1 MKNKLGKRIISI
13 LLSALMVVSM
23 LPTFALSASAAVQR
37 DSHLLGE
44 YLVNDATTGIQTNTG
59 VTWDSNK
66 KEAYFNGS
74 SYLQLSGTPMST
86 VSSSTGFTISFDFYK
101 EDGGYWARFFDFSDG
116 TTNNCFAV
124 NAGQDDWRS
133 YASIYKLNGNEYC
146 YYTNDLGST
155 EHCDVTSEYFVGH
168 YKEWH
173 NMAFSMDTDGYYYV
187 YIDGVLRGKFKN
199 TLNDQQANI
208 MNKFADLTTYYI
220 GYDVYG
226 DPCYKGYMKNFRLY
240 NCAYN
245 QLTGAERLNNVM
257 AAYEARM
264 NGAVYTNMAAAYT
277 AYVNANKALD
287 SYYYGGAYNT
297 VTDANHGTLADT
309 LATAISNMSIWS
321 DYSETQSVAMGSN
334 SVNNCSNVLYA
345 SDTVNFV
352 PSNYYGIGSTN
363 FKTITNDKV
372 VLYYNG
378 DDSKTYFP
386 VGLEVKRNGNGNRQ
400 YDYAYFAQSVAD
412 YDGQPSVDPDTKIEL
427 RANWRGY
434 QDGWGSGLDWA
445 AMWTNGTD
453 RFGYQQYGGGFG
465 FVIDGTRY
473 YGNIAY
479 YKSTAPTQANPYP
492 DNSLAKNGLIY
503 EIYNN
508 QRNHCGGYNADT
520 DIYVVDYY
528 QVTQRIK
535 DYNSYF
541 SNVMDYSQGGLSSIA
556 TALDVATAFNLSD
569 YAGSS
574 TAYEDAKYQIDN
586 VIVPAFNGISAT
598 ADVDYDTLRSN
609 LTDGLSKS
617 FDTFGTKTAS
627 EVYADSALNTTTLS
641 NYKAFSDAFEA
652 AQQHM
657 AGLPSGSYNS
667 NTASSL
673 ASTLSSTFDAL
684 SIKGAEEPSISG
696 ESALGPDDEITIT
709 NNDSETVTISYTI
722 TFNNSDTASDSFTL
736 ASGATK
742 NVNVFGGSTAYES
755 AAISVKATK
764 NNKDSSS
771 VNASYTF
778 IKAPSFSVSDGA
790 VLTEDDAVT
799 FSSNNSLGGTVYYS
813 YDNSSWFVPTSGGNY
828 VFTENDTAVQG
839 IYAKEVVG
847 NSTSKIAHISV
858 LRKASFSIYTNNTKG
873 NTFYDDSTTIF
884 IEDTS
889 NYSDDIVY
897 TLVADGTAVG
907 TIHTYDK
914 TNKIN
919 LSNSGTVENAIKNAN
934 VVEIVAYAAPHGVLI
949 GTEGTLVTSATLVKA
964 SAAADR
970 LVYQESFDGADV
982 NESSFTTGS
991 SKGLNGTLANSGTA
1005 SVIEGTAGAGVFD
1018 QRKNVL
1024 KINGATAASR
1034 GNYIQFDSNPLATP
1048 VNSAVAKADG
1058 MTISFWRYVTAA
1070 GTNNIA
1076 TSGDDWTNIVNFT
1089 SYDSEN
1095 ETNRYR
1101 YSTLTATGR
1110 LGFVQR
1116 DNENGASVNGGWLDY
1131 FPNNNDISNHS
1142 TDVHHGYW
1150 TNIVLTVNPK
1160 ATDINDAVVV
1170 YINGEPHDISSLSAN
1185 GAVDLTRNLAGDFSS
1200 YTVKELADEIID
1212 FYTSSTTHFD
1222 LAYGA
1227 YDESDKSLDVYV
1239 DDIRIYTEVK
1249 TQVDIN
1255 NMYSDEYSDTV
1266 KDGSTSYQSS
1276 TSHDPTNVTVY
1287 TLKSAVTTENGTK
1300 AAGSQVGQEFID
1312 YYNVPSSNYTV
1323 EYYSFG
1329 TGLTVYKSSDNL
1341 NWTVVGD
1348 SKGRC
1353 GYQNQGLF
1361 VSATGSEQPYTT
1373 TLSEPLTWAA
1383 QGKSINGGDVREG
1396 AAGKLVWAPHVM
1408 YNLSQDKWMYY
1419 GSTSAWV
1426 SNYSAVFLLTSDF
1439 VDHGYKYQ
1447 QMIVKTHGND
1457 HEEGYTDST
1466 NAIDS
1471 CVYYGHNAD
1480 GSIDKSSLYC
1490 LYGSWGNIM
1499 VKTLNADGTRS
1510 DGETD
1515 FGSLLSI
1522 ARNGGEGGYMTY
1534 RNGYYYYFI
1543 SPGSNGWGTS
1553 GGAYQVRTYR
1563 SQSPDKDFVSYTGA
1577 SATQDTSHH
1586 GNTMMTGYSLNADG
1600 FNYEYTSIGHSSIYN
1615 AQNAYGENVD
1625 IIASHTREYAKDG
1638 VAVEDGQLTT
1648 RQIWLVGNVAIH
1660 NPVAF
1665 TNDGWPTAFPK
1676 LYDETFSLQN
1686 KGASNASRTYFT
1698 AYDLDGVY
1706 AANVFYDDNND
1717 SGYREAT
1724 QTFKIY
1730 ATSNTTGLLIN
1741 SNVTAGQRFEL
1752 TYSSDN
1758 KTTYITLYNDDNS
1771 VHASG
1776 VIANQGTLGSA
1787 VPEFSYVIHS
1797 SSWDPQVGC
1806 TAWGIRTGDNET
1818 KEDIEEAFDNIEG
1831 PSNINGIAYH
1841 EGNPADNKDGTKAY
1855 SNVAYSTKTTAWG
1868 GELNKFY
1875 QYMHIALPTTSV
1887 LVYDGVT
1894 QPSLPLA
1901 FSNVSNGSH
1910 DQRFKSVVSTTSNF
1924 ELKKNWVGFTDSNTS
1939 GVEGQ
1944 EGTGIK
1950 IWPGSYIMSGDSGA
1964 KEFSY
1969 LSSAGVMNEGQDN
1982 TSAARYWWNQ
1992 LYYTGSVNTSSY
2004 YETITNPTFHA
2015 YGRYS
2020 IAFNFD
2026 EDGDLPSPES
2036 TIYVINYKPIYQ
2048 ILNGDVSVPGTDGAM
2063 LDVYDDIKANPNK
2076 YTKSSVQRFYLAM
2089 EMLLDADPMSYTYEG
2104 RVASDVESCAKN
2116 IKLAKAAFDAINLEK
2131 RADLT
2136 KLENA
2141 YNKADSLLLSLDGKI
2156 AQYDANS
2163 VNALISAVTAPNVS
2177 KYLSADDETKAEYSE
2192 TVQTDADSLADDIL
2206 DALDGLK
2213 IVANNV
2219 SAETVDA
2226 YETAV
2231 ATINKLD
2238 PDAYNQTQSITTAI
2252 SNTNTIV
2259 GDSSVEYGDATI
2271 NVVAMSASDQDVQD
2285 AVSAI
2290 LSALTT
2296 SVKTYTIKTYGV
2308 DETSFNNGTFSGES
2322 ETYTAT
2328 YGTTVTCVGDPL
2340 TAWYLGVKTNT
2351 TEKKLT
2357 YYGYG
2362 RRLQIK
2368 VMGDLEIKAV
2378 KPTEDN
2384 YQIKIVR
2391 DYDDTETAPVQYVNY
2406 VSSGYEFELPAA
2418 PAYAYYTFAGYEV
2431 GGNAYNAG
2439 DKFSITADTEIV
2451 AKYNHNDDAACAI
2464 NSNKGN
2470 VSTSYNNKVT
2480 LEGDEN
2486 TYGWVEQTGENSFRP
2501 FYIGKNV
2508 TFFASETTTLNAVNE
2523 ETFKGYKF
2531 TSPVINLRQSG
2542 TMQNG
2547 TKTIF
2552 NAQLFDGGKEVK
2564 EYGILVGV
2572 GSFNEDDLTIENSG
2586 KHEEFTVVRAKSTKL
2601 VGANQFSI
2609 AINNLPNGYK
2619 YRGYVIYE
2627 NGENEFVTNYTDIN

>member
-1 MKNKLGKRIISI
+1 MKNRFGKKFLSI
-13 LLSALMVVSM
+13 LLSAMMVVSM
-23 LPTFALSASAAVQR
+23 LPTFALSASATAPR

-44 YLVNDATTGIQTNTG
+44 YLVDDATTGIETNTG

-168 YKEWH
+168 YNEWH

-277 AYVNANKALD
+277 AYINANKALD
-287 SYYYGGAYNT
+287 SYNYGGAYNT
-297 VTDANHGTLADT
+297 VTDANLGTLADT
-309 LATAISNMSIWS
+309 LATAIANMSIWS
-321 DYSETQSVAMGSN
+321 AYTGTGKAYYNGSEAIT
-334 SVNNCSNVLYA
+334 NNGYVYYNNVLYSPTNNTA
-345 SDTVNFV
+345 WDGNGYANNTSANFG
-352 PSNYYGIGSTN
+352 NYN
-363 FKTITNDKV
+363 FKLPYTSNT
-372 VLYYNG
+372 VLLYDG
-378 DDSKTYFP
+378 SGETYFP
-386 VGLEVKRNGNGNRQ
+386 VILEAVRKDNKSRYFHYFESETTGFAFKDYWYGYGSNYQIWDASNDATSHNSTFGQIGYDSSHIYRTSSENFSSSRFFKNKFYIDTNTYSPDTTNYYNKLTSLKVHGYINGDGSTKYDNGTINNASGSLYVLNYYPLVQSINSMISAIYPVSNYKEGGLATV
-400 YDYAYFAQSVAD
+400 VAD
-412 YDGQPSVDPDTKIEL
+412 
-427 RANWRGY
+427 
-434 QDGWGSGLDWA
+434 
-445 AMWTNGTD
+445 
-453 RFGYQQYGGGFG
+453 
-465 FVIDGTRY
+465 IDDATSFNPN
-473 YGNIAY
+473 NI
-479 YKSTAPTQANPYP
+479 
-492 DNSLAKNGLIY
+492 
-503 EIYNN
+503 
-508 QRNHCGGYNADT
+508 
-520 DIYVVDYY
+520 
-528 QVTQRIK
+528 
-535 DYNSYF
+535 
-541 SNVMDYSQGGLSSIA
+541 DYSGNTSYSGYSSSVEGA
-556 TALDVATAFNLSD
+556 VQ
-569 YAGSS
+569 YAGAEIGALITQMSND
-574 TAYEDAKYQIDN
+574 T
-586 VIVPAFNGISAT
+586 PT
-598 ADVDYDTLRSN
+598 ADSANYDTLRSN

-657 AGLPSGSYNS
+657 AGIPSGSYNS

-673 ASTLSSTFDAL
+673 ASALSSAFDAL

-696 ESALGPDDEITIT
+696 ESALGPDDEIKIT
-709 NNDSETVTISYTI
+709 NHDSETVTISYTI

-764 NNKDSSS
+764 NNRDSSS

-828 VFTENDTAVQG
+828 VFTENDTAVQD

-858 LRKASFSIYTNNTKG
+858 LRKASFSIYTNNAKG

-919 LSNSGTVENAIKNAN
+919 LSNSGTVQNAIKNAN
-934 VVEIVAYAAPHGVLI
+934 VVKIVAYAAPHGELI

-982 NESSFTTGS
+982 NGSSFTTAS
-991 SKGLNGTLANSGTA
+991 TKGLDGTLANSGTA

-1024 KINGATAASR
+1024 KINSATAASR
-1034 GNYIQFDSNPLATP
+1034 GNYIQFASNPLATP

-1076 TSGDDWTNIVNFT
+1076 TSGDDWTNVVNFT

-1160 ATDINDAVVV
+1160 ATDINDAVIV
-1170 YINGEPHDISSLSAN
+1170 YINGEPHDISSVSAN

-1200 YTVKELADEIID
+1200 YSAKELADEIID

-1287 TLKSAVTTENGTK
+1287 TLKSAVTTDNGTK

-1329 TGLTVYKSSDNL
+1329 TGLTVYKSTDNL

-1361 VSATGSEQPYTT
+1361 VSATGAEQPYTT

-1383 QGKSINGGDVREG
+1383 QGTSRNGNDIREG
-1396 AAGKLVWAPHVM
+1396 AAGKLIWAPHVM
-1408 YNLSQDKWMYY
+1408 YNLTQDKWMYY
-1419 GSTSAWV
+1419 GSTSAWQ
-1426 SNYSAVFLLTSDF
+1426 SSYSAVFLLTSDY

-1457 HEEGYTDST
+1457 HEEGYSDST

-1471 CVYYGHNAD
+1471 CVYYGHNAN

-1499 VKTLNADGTRS
+1499 VKSINADGTRS

-1534 RNGYYYYFI
+1534 RNGYYYYII
-1543 SPGSNGWGTS
+1543 SPGHNGWGTS
-1553 GGAYQVRTYR
+1553 GGPYQVRAYR
-1563 SQSPDKDFVSYTGA
+1563 SKSPDKDFVSYTGA
-1577 SATQDTSHH
+1577 SATEDTAHH

-1686 KGASNASRTYFT
+1686 KGVSNASRTYFT

-1831 PSNINGIAYH
+1831 PSDINGIAYYKGEAAVNH
-1841 EGNPADNKDGTKAY
+1841 DGSLGY
-1855 SNVAYSTKTTAWG
+1855 SNVAWSSTTTAEG

-1875 QYMHIALPTTSV
+1875 EFMHILTPTQTV
-1887 LVYDGVT
+1887 LVYDGAT
-1894 QPSLPLA
+1894 TPSLPA
-1901 FSNVSNGSH
+1901 VFTNISGDPPFGQSGNIKYVAC
-1910 DQRFKSVVSTTSNF
+1910 TTDDLDF
-1924 ELKKNWVGFTDSNTS
+1924 TKNWVGATTTDQWPGKAVISTDSGMDQFGYNS
-1939 GVEGQ
+1939 DNQ
-1944 EGTGIK
+1944 K
-1950 IWPGSYIMSGDSGA
+1950 DSG
-1964 KEFSY
+1964 
-1969 LSSAGVMNEGQDN
+1969 GQSDTKN
-1982 TSAARYWWNQ
+1982 VKFWWNQ
-1992 LYYTGSVNTSSY
+1992 LYYTGDFDSNTYSKTY
-2004 YETITNPTFHA
+2004 TNPT
-2015 YGRYS
+2015 YYVRGYS
-2020 IAFNFD
+2020 NYVGVGNQ
-2026 EDGDLPSPES
+2026 EDVLPSPES

-2136 KLENA
+2136 KLQNA
-2141 YNKADSLLLSLDGKI
+2141 YNNADSLLLSLDNK
-2156 AQYDANS
+2156 APQYDS
-2163 VNALISAVTAPNVS
+2163 DSINALISATTDEDVS
-2177 KYLSADDETKAEYSE
+2177 EYLNADSETKAEYG
-2192 TVQTDADSLADDIL
+2192 TAVQSDADTLADAII
-2206 DALDGLK
+2206 AAINGL
-2213 IVANNV
+2213 
-2219 SAETVDA
+2219 
-2226 YETAV
+2226 TAV
-2231 ATINKLD
+2231 ASDVSEETFDAYGKAVETINKLD
-2238 PDAYNQTQSITTAI
+2238 PDAYEENSEHSIATAI
-2252 SNTNTIV
+2252 SNAEIIV
-2259 GDSSVEYGDATI
+2259 GGDKITYSTATI
-2271 NVVAMSASDQDVQD
+2271 NTVKADATDEDVQ
-2285 AVSAI
+2285 AATTGI
-2290 LSALTT
+2290 LTALTKC
-2296 SVKTYTIKTYGV
+2296 VKTYTIKTYGV
-2308 DETSFNNGTFSGES
+2308 DEVSFNNGTFSGEGG
-2322 ETYTAT
+2322 TYTAT
-2328 YGTTVTCVGDPL
+2328 YGTTVTCVGDPS

-2351 TEKKLT
+2351 TEKKLD

-2378 KPTEDN
+2378 ETTDSN

-2391 DYDDTETAPVQYVNY
+2391 TYDDNESAPVQYVDY
-2406 VSSGYEFELPAA
+2406 VSNGYEFEIPSA
-2418 PAYAYYTFAGYEV
+2418 PAYAYYTFAGYEI
-2431 GGNAYNAG
+2431 GGNAYSAG
-2439 DKFSITADTEIV
+2439 DKITVNAD
-2451 AKYNHNDDAACAI
+2451 
-2464 NSNKGN
+2464 
-2470 VSTSYNNKVT
+2470 
-2480 LEGDEN
+2480 
-2486 TYGWVEQTGENSFRP
+2486 
-2501 FYIGKNV
+2501 
-2508 TFFASETTTLNAVNE
+2508 
-2523 ETFKGYKF
+2523 
-2531 TSPVINLRQSG
+2531 
-2542 TMQNG
+2542 
-2547 TKTIF
+2547 
-2552 NAQLFDGGKEVK
+2552 
-2564 EYGILVGV
+2564 
-2572 GSFNEDDLTIENSG
+2572 
-2586 KHEEFTVVRAKSTKL
+2586 
-2601 VGANQFSI
+2601 
-2609 AINNLPNGYK
+2609 
-2619 YRGYVIYE
+2619 
-2627 NGENEFVTNYTDIN
+2627 